1 MFVAI
6 ILVCA
11 AVLQDMRDCTAE
23 TANQVVTVAQ
33 TFSTE
38 DECRNRTAL
47 LDRTRLLH
55 ERPNENCLRASSE
68 QQIEMKSGLTLLT
81 SGRSTKRELPR
92 RIGAQ

>member
-11 AVLQDMRDCTAE
+11 AVVQDMRDCTAE

-33 TFSTE
+33 TFFTE

-47 LDRTRLLH
+47 LDRTKLLH
-55 ERPNENCLRASSE
+55 E
-68 QQIEMKSGLTLLT
+68 MKPEDQL
-81 SGRSTKRELPR
+81 K
-92 RIGAQ
+92 IV

>member
-11 AVLQDMRDCTAE
+11 AVLQEMRDCTAE

-47 LDRTRLLH
+47 LERTRLLH
-55 ERPNENCLRASSE
+55 E
-68 QQIEMKSGLTLLT
+68 MKPEDQMKIVCEHFPSN
-81 SGRSTKRELPR
+81 K
-92 RIGAQ
+92 